1 MQSGKALGGEK
12 LSKIKYLKNIMETK
26 EISCV
31 ELTKKYLNSIEK
43 QNNIINA
50 YVNVTVE
57 EAIKTAKKVDEKIA
71 AGEKLMPLEGIPMSL
86 KDNISTKNIETTCCS
101 KMLQGYYPIY
111 DATVW
116 KILQDQN
123 SVLLGKTNMDE
134 FAMGSSCESSIY
146 GATLNPHNTDYVAG
160 GSSGG
165 AAASVKGNM
174 AAFGLGSDT
183 GGSIRQPASF
193 CGLVGFKP
201 TYGTVSRYGVVAYA
215 SSLDQVGPITNS
227 VEDAAI
233 VYDCLSLF
241 DPKDATSIGSKISTV
256 DKLNSS
262 IKGLK
267 IGIVEQYFE
276 GISED
281 IKSSIDEAI
290 KAYEDV
296 GAQIIH
302 FQMPKL
308 HAVLPVY
315 FIISCAEAS
324 SNLGRFDGIRYGYKT
339 DSYKDIEEMI
349 CKNRSEGFGKEVQ
362 RRMLL
367 GTYVL
372 SSGYYDAY
380 YKKAQN
386 LRYSIIQDFKKI
398 FESCDVILT
407 PSVPVTAFKKGEAL
421 IDPIATYMMDI
432 CTVPVN
438 IAGLPAISVPCGF
451 DRNKMPI
458 GMQLIGNSFE
468 DYKVL
473 NAAYQYEKQTKNI
486 GETSSYPE
494 VEI

>member
-1 MQSGKALGGEK
+1 M
-12 LSKIKYLKNIMETK
+12 SKIKHLQKLLETK
-26 EISCV
+26 EITCV
-31 ELTKKYLNSIEK
+31 ELTERYLQNIER
-43 QNNIINA
+43 QNKVINA
-50 YVNVTVE
+50 YINVTAE
-57 EAIKTAKKVDEKIA
+57 EALETAKKVDERIA
-71 AGEKLMPLEGIPMSL
+71 AREKLMPLEGIPMSL
-86 KDNISTKNIETTCCS
+86 KDNISTKGIETTCCS

-116 KILQDQN
+116 ETLKNQN

-134 FAMGSSCESSIY
+134 FAMGSSCETSIF
-146 GATLNPHNTDYVAG
+146 GVTLNPHNTDYVAG

-174 AAFGLGSDT
+174 AVYGIGSDT

-215 SSLDQVGPITNS
+215 SSLDQVGPITDS

-233 VYDCLSLF
+233 IYDCLSSY
-241 DPKDATSIGSKISTV
+241 DPKDSTSVGSKISTR
-256 DKLNSS
+256 DKIKDG
-262 IKGLK
+262 IKGMK
-267 IGIVEQYFE
+267 IGIAQEFFE
-276 GISED
+276 GISKD
-281 IKSSIDEAI
+281 IKTSLEEAI
-290 KAYEDV
+290 KVYQDA

-302 FQMPKL
+302 FEMPKL
-308 HAVLPVY
+308 NAVLPAY

-324 SNLGRFDGIRYGYKT
+324 SNLGRYDGIRYGYKT
-339 DSYKDIEEMI
+339 DSYKDINEMI

-362 RRMLL
+362 RRILL
-367 GTYVL
+367 GTYAL
-372 SSGYYDAY
+372 SSGRYDAY

-398 FESCDVILT
+398 FESCDIILT
-407 PSVPVTAFKKGEAL
+407 PSVPVTAYKKGKAL
-421 IDPIATYMMDI
+421 VDPIEIYMMDI
-432 CTVPVN
+432 CTVPAN

-451 DRNKMPI
+451 DKNNMPI

-473 NAAYQYEKQTKNI
+473 NAAYQFEKLTKKT
-486 GETSSYPE
+486 GVSYTGPE

>member
-1 MQSGKALGGEK
+1 
-12 LSKIKYLKNIMETK
+12 LSKIKHLQKLLETK
-26 EISCV
+26 EITCV
-31 ELTKKYLNSIEK
+31 ELTERYLQNIER
-43 QNNIINA
+43 QNKVINA
-50 YVNVTVE
+50 YINVTAE
-57 EAIKTAKKVDEKIA
+57 EALETAKKVDERIA
-71 AGEKLMPLEGIPMSL
+71 AREKLMPLEGIPMSL
-86 KDNISTKNIETTCCS
+86 KDNISTKGIETTCCS

-116 KILQDQN
+116 ETLKNQN

-134 FAMGSSCESSIY
+134 FAMGSSCETSIF
-146 GATLNPHNTDYVAG
+146 GVTLNPHNTDYVAG

-174 AAFGLGSDT
+174 AVYGIGSDT

-215 SSLDQVGPITNS
+215 SSLDQVGPITDS

-233 VYDCLSLF
+233 IYDCLSSY
-241 DPKDATSIGSKISTV
+241 DPKDSTSVGSKISTR
-256 DKLNSS
+256 DKIKDG
-262 IKGLK
+262 IKGMK
-267 IGIVEQYFE
+267 IGIAQEFFE
-276 GISED
+276 GISKD
-281 IKSSIDEAI
+281 IKTSLEEAI
-290 KAYEDV
+290 KVYQDA

-302 FQMPKL
+302 FEMPKL
-308 HAVLPVY
+308 NAVLPAY

-324 SNLGRFDGIRYGYKT
+324 SNLGRYDGIRYGYKT
-339 DSYKDIEEMI
+339 DSYKDINEMI

-362 RRMLL
+362 RRILL
-367 GTYVL
+367 GTYAL
-372 SSGYYDAY
+372 SSGRYDAY

-398 FESCDVILT
+398 FESCDIILT
-407 PSVPVTAFKKGEAL
+407 PSVPVTAYKKGKAL
-421 IDPIATYMMDI
+421 VDPIEIYMMDI
-432 CTVPVN
+432 CTVPAN
-438 IAGLPAISVPCGF
+438 IAGLPAVSVPCGF
-451 DRNKMPI
+451 DKNNMPI

-473 NAAYQYEKQTKNI
+473 NAAYQFEKLTKKT
-486 GETSSYPE
+486 GVSYTGPE